1 MSILVGLQHVCGFS
15 LPILEHRTLALEW
28 ESRSP
33 PGYSWCW
40 RFVGWADDG
49 DIQVVHRGQPRLW
62 AKCWDWK
69 SEALAPQPRAC
80 ASIGMALASHIL
92 ENANELIVTESVS
105 TIAWGWWGEEV
116 WRKRFQRATKKLWG
130 VMDVFFILIVVIAS
144 WVCHTSTLIKWY
156 TLNIQLLYLS
166 FTSFKLLK
174 KKKKGSK
181 AHRSI
186 ISAHWVLLCFF
197 IWPDGVRIFIA

>member
-1 MSILVGLQHVCGFS
+1 
-15 LPILEHRTLALEW
+15 
-28 ESRSP
+28 
-33 PGYSWCW
+33 
-40 RFVGWADDG
+40 
-49 DIQVVHRGQPRLW
+49 
-62 AKCWDWK
+62 
-69 SEALAPQPRAC
+69 
-80 ASIGMALASHIL
+80 MALASHIL

-197 IWPDGVRIFIA
+197 I